1 MKVSDYVPQLY
12 KNNIEMIN
20 IINSEE
26 KEFENHIKL
35 DIDNAFNDNFIK
47 TATKNGIE
55 KYEIMLNIPINDSL
69 DIEDRRNQVIIKL
82 LATPP
87 YTYNRLLEIL
97 DMYCGKNNYEIYQNI
112 NAYTMK
118 IITHFINLNSANSLF
133 KTLKEIFPANIDL
146 GVTNTNVVEIKGCIK
161 LVNYMTTL
169 EKISIS

>member
-118 IITHFINLNSANSLF
+118 IITHF
-133 KTLKEIFPANIDL
+133 
-146 GVTNTNVVEIKGCIK
+146 
-161 LVNYMTTL
+161 
-169 EKISIS
+169 KIGRAHV